1 MALLRRPTGRVLTG
15 TVDTGRWDGGGS
27 LSQGNILIGVTSWGD
42 SCAKSGKPGLY
53 KNVAKCRTWIDTTIV
68 TADRLG
74 PSPPHKAPPRPAR
87 RQAVNVGRRLGPR
100 GW

>member
-42 SCAKSGKPGLY
+42 SCAKSGKPGLGSSQGEL
-53 KNVAKCRTWIDTTIV
+53 K
-68 TADRLG
+68 
-74 PSPPHKAPPRPAR
+74 
-87 RQAVNVGRRLGPR
+87 R
-100 GW
+100 GSGMILKL